1 MNIQKHVVFQ
11 NLKSAAIFGTLG
23 IGTLGIAYFSHAI
36 DQSCNKSLHA
46 VEELHHN
53 VDLRLT
59 KVEKDMKNRGKEQ
72 KKLQIKANTLCKFA
86 NLLSDNPP
94 LQVCNHGFNPGKAM
108 KLMTPLM
115 VAGSIGI
122 GLAGNR
128 GDDNEDEGVA
138 EPENGPW

>member
-1 MNIQKHVVFQ
+1 M
-11 NLKSAAIFGTLG
+11 
-23 IGTLGIAYFSHAI
+23 
-36 DQSCNKSLHA
+36 
-46 VEELHHN
+46 EELHHN

-72 KKLQIKANTLCKFA
+72 KKLQIKANTLCKFG
-86 NLLSDNPP
+86 NLLNGNSAYEI
-94 LQVCNHGFNPGKAM
+94 CNHGFNPSKAM

>member
-1 MNIQKHVVFQ
+1 ME
-11 NLKSAAIFGTLG
+11 T
-23 IGTLGIAYFSHAI
+23 
-36 DQSCNKSLHA
+36 
-46 VEELHHN
+46 LHHN
-53 VDLRLT
+53 IDIRLT
-59 KVEKDMKNRGKEQ
+59 NVEKAMKNRGKEQ

-86 NLLSDNPP
+86 NLLSDNPT
-94 LQVCNHGFNPGKAM
+94 LQVCNQGFNPGKAM

-128 GDDNEDEGVA
+128 GEDNAEEGVA